1 MQSGLTEALMDNR
14 TQALDLSNTQLWL
27 KFIGFSLF
35 SVDVKPQYLQLAH
48 SQNAHWRLQ
57 HKEKFT
63 AVLLFL
69 MREEWQ
75 QKVHHRLAKVPPCVI
90 CYLQHRLGLG

>member
-1 MQSGLTEALMDNR
+1 MDNR

-63 AVLLFL
+63 AVMIPKCCCTLL
-69 MREEWQ
+69 
-75 QKVHHRLAKVPPCVI
+75 
-90 CYLQHRLGLG
+90 LQLIIRTSTS